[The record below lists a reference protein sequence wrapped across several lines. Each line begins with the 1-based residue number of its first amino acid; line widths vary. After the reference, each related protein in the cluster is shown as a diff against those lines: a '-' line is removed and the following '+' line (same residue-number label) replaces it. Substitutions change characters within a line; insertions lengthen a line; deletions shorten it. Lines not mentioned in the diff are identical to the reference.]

1 MRKILIDT
9 DTGSD
14 DAAALMIAALSRNI
28 DLVGVTTV
36 CGNVPLEQATDN
48 ALMTLEVCNSN
59 VEVYKGMSKP
69 LFRDLVCAMNVHGND
84 GMGDLDLIHPTK
96 KANDKQAVDFI
107 LEMAK
112 RYPNELEIVMIGP
125 ATNIATAILKDRE
138 TMSKVKHL
146 YSMGTGGFG
155 PGNCTP
161 VSEFNVYV
169 DAEAYKICLNS
180 KIDMTIIG
188 FDVTVD
194 PDSVIDEKML
204 ARLSSKNKMGKFIVE
219 CNSGLLAY
227 NIRRSGGHFVDLC
240 DAVAMSVVL
249 YPDISLAARRC
260 HCYCHTNDDECY
272 GQVIVYDPDGE
283 LVIDYKNLETNAT
296 VIKKIDGDLYKK
308 KLEDLICVC

>member
-1 MRKILIDT
+1 
-9 DTGSD
+9 
-14 DAAALMIAALSRNI
+14 
-28 DLVGVTTV
+28 
-36 CGNVPLEQATDN
+36 
-48 ALMTLEVCNSN
+48 
-59 VEVYKGMSKP
+59 
-69 LFRDLVCAMNVHGND
+69 
-84 GMGDLDLIHPTK
+84 
-96 KANDKQAVDFI
+96 
-107 LEMAK
+107 
-112 RYPNELEIVMIGP
+112 MIGP

-249 YPDISLAARRC
+249 YPDISLEARRC